1 MSGNP
6 MIEQICVMGS
16 GLRAPV
22 AVVVLSQSGK
32 NSTVDEAE
40 RSLGDT
46 LESVNQ
52 VLESHEKLARVVI
65 VDDEWTIENELLTP
79 TMKIKRDLV
88 EAKYQRLIS
97 IDSGSKVQWESQ

>member
-32 NSTVDEAE
+32 NAASDETG
-40 RSLGDT
+40 RSLVAT
-46 LESVNQ
+46 LDSVNQ
-52 VLESHEKLARVVI
+52 TLESHERLARVVI
-65 VDDEWTIENELLTP
+65 VNDEWTIENELLTP
-79 TMKIKRDLV
+79 TMKIKRNLV
-88 EAKYQRLIS
+88 EAKYQQLIS
-97 IDSGSKVQWESQ
+97 NDTANKIQWESR